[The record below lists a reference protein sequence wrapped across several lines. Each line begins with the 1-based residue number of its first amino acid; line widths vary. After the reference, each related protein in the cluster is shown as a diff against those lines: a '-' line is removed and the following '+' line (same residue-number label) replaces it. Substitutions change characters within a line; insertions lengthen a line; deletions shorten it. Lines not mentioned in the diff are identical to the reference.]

1 MSVEPDGRPAP
12 RGLALLAG
20 LAAWLVYVTTAGGTL
35 ATSDAVAMFAQADA
49 IVTRG
54 EMDVGPA
61 DSSEAWRGVNGRYY
75 LPFGIAQPLYDIPFL
90 VAGRALSRHL
100 PVALGDPDAL
110 PKAAV
115 AMATTIPSAFTV
127 ALGFLLA
134 WRLSADR
141 RASLLAAA
149 ALGFGTLV
157 WPYSK
162 FGFNAPL
169 AAAALTGGV
178 YGIGVGAHAEGRRL
192 LAAGGAALG
201 IAWLTRHELA
211 LAIVPAMVWLWWR
224 VHRQPDRLAR
234 MSAALAGIAM
244 AGAIWMTLNALHFGH
259 PFWTGHQPD
268 VTFRGIAA
276 FLISPSGALL
286 LYAPAALAGVIL
298 VSLAVQGAPLA
309 RLLAAVTL
317 VLAAFYGSLDDWLG
331 TRSYGPRYLVP
342 VLPLL
347 VAPLAVWWSRARRRA
362 ARFALAALVA
372 VGIAVQI
379 PAVLVDFAAAGIAAE
394 QPPQRLRRD
403 EWQWAPVWL
412 NTRFALAAVPA
423 NVRYVAGVEP
433 LPAAEGSD
441 LAERLR
447 FSLNFWWLYLFYL
460 GVLPLWGAAAAAM
473 APLCLAAALGLE
485 AFRRAGP
492 ASTEAPRPALADP
505 VSHRGRSNRVSLD

>member
-1 MSVEPDGRPAP
+1 V
-12 RGLALLAG
+12 
-20 LAAWLVYVTTAGGTL
+20 
-35 ATSDAVAMFAQADA
+35 
-49 IVTRG
+49 
-54 EMDVGPA
+54 
-61 DSSEAWRGVNGRYY
+61 
-75 LPFGIAQPLYDIPFL
+75 
-90 VAGRALSRHL
+90 

-347 VAPLAVWWSRARRRA
+347 VAPLAVWWSRARRRRHRGSDPRGARRFRGGRHRRGTA
-362 ARFALAALVA
+362 AAASATRRVA
-372 VGIAVQI
+372 VGTGLAQYAVRAGGRAGQCPLRGGRRAAARGRRIGPRRTAAVQ
-379 PAVLVDFAAAGIAAE
+379 PELLVALSVLSW
-394 QPPQRLRRD
+394 R
-403 EWQWAPVWL
+403 
-412 NTRFALAAVPA
+412 
-423 NVRYVAGVEP
+423 
-433 LPAAEGSD
+433 
-441 LAERLR
+441 
-447 FSLNFWWLYLFYL
+447 
-460 GVLPLWGAAAAAM
+460 
-473 APLCLAAALGLE
+473 AAALGRRGGSHGAALPGS
-485 AFRRAGP
+485 RAG
-492 ASTEAPRPALADP
+492 S
-505 VSHRGRSNRVSLD
+505 